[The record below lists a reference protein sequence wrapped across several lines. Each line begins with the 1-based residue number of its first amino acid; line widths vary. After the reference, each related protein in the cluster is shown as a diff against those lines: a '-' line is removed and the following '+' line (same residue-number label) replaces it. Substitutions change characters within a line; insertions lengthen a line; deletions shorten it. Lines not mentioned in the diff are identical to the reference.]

1 MTPGLTRS
9 VLAEAPIFDGHNDLP
24 WALRQ
29 RFDSRIDLI
38 DLARHQPQ
46 LHTDIP
52 RLKAGHVG
60 SQFWSVFVPSN
71 MPPADAVVA
80 TLEQIDCV
88 HRIVAEYPEVFHL
101 VDSAEG
107 VRSALAAGKIASL
120 IGIEGG
126 HCINSSLGVLR
137 MMRRAGVRYM
147 TLTHNDNTPWARSA
161 TGEPANYGLTEF
173 GRRVVREMNRMGIIV
188 DLSHVADQTMHDAL
202 DCTTAPVMFSH
213 SSCRAVTDHPRNVPD
228 SVLEKLP
235 ANNGILM
242 LTFVPAFVSEACA
255 DYERRSE
262 EVRQS
267 LGLRTG
273 FHSDSV
279 EEDPG
284 AISEYTFWQSKNK
297 APQATIDD
305 IVKHAEHA
313 RDVVGPHHLGIGGDF
328 DGIESLPCGIEGVSS
343 YPVVLEALAERGW
356 TADEL
361 RRLTYSNALR
371 VLEDTETAA
380 ETMI

>member
-1 MTPGLTRS
+1 
-9 VLAEAPIFDGHNDLP
+9 
-24 WALRQ
+24 
-29 RFDSRIDLI
+29 
-38 DLARHQPQ
+38 
-46 LHTDIP
+46 
-52 RLKAGHVG
+52 
-60 SQFWSVFVPSN
+60 
-71 MPPADAVVA
+71 
-80 TLEQIDCV
+80 
-88 HRIVAEYPEVFHL
+88 
-101 VDSAEG
+101 
-107 VRSALAAGKIASL
+107 
-120 IGIEGG
+120 
-126 HCINSSLGVLR
+126 
-137 MMRRAGVRYM
+137 
-147 TLTHNDNTPWARSA
+147 
-161 TGEPANYGLTEF
+161 
-173 GRRVVREMNRMGIIV
+173 
-188 DLSHVADQTMHDAL
+188 LSHVADQTMHDAL